1 MTNLDARLVYL
12 TLALGLTVLS
22 AHASADVLRPP
33 AVPLVA
39 CDPYFSVWSAA
50 DWLTDADTTHW
61 TGKPHRNSAFVAYAV
76 HCCQC
81 PGRELIR
88 QNGAR
93 HKTGPDRRL
102 SRSSSSESSPKSSP
116 ISAMGQPWP

>member
-61 TGKPHRNSAFVAYAV
+61 
-76 HCCQC
+76 
-81 PGRELIR
+81 
-88 QNGAR
+88 
-93 HKTGPDRRL
+93 
-102 SRSSSSESSPKSSP
+102 
-116 ISAMGQPWP
+116 